1 MVEKYDTLVVLVH
14 PLYLVFDKM
23 ILPYGLDKFKKISLD
38 DYKNKNINDFAK
50 SIVEDILSPKNNAKP
65 ELNKV
70 NKIIKKEFGEYGKLI
85 QTYKDNPKTCVC
97 IVNQHIRTFEDF
109 KHETGEKYA
118 QYFRYNVYKKVHDTL
133 LERFNLRGKE
143 WLQDRF
149 VITTFSPGHD
159 SNFLSQEYYSRFN
172 KEIKIIGFGEYYND
186 CVKKWCN
193 EYIPT
198 KLYKNKIKVK
208 QIELLENKSIR
219 SYHNLIREGTGLGDR
234 LLFGHERRKT
244 QLAKKLKT
252 TNNSSL
258 SRLFKNK
265 IK

>member
-23 ILPYGLDKFKKISLD
+23 ILPYGLNKFKKFSLD
-38 DYKNKNINDFAK
+38 DYKKINLNDFAK
-50 SIVEDILSPKNNAKP
+50 SIVEDILSPKKNAKP

-70 NKIIKKEFGEYGKLI
+70 KRIIKKELGEYGKLI
-85 QTYKDNPKTCVC
+85 QKYKEDPKICLC
-97 IVNQHIRTFEDF
+97 IVNQHIRTFDEF
-109 KHETGEKYA
+109 KNQTGESYNL
-118 QYFRYNVYKKVHDTL
+118 YFRYNVYKKVQDTL

-149 VITTFSPGHD
+149 ITTTFSPGHD
-159 SNFLSQEYYSRFN
+159 SNFLPKEYYSKFN
-172 KEIKIIGFGEYYND
+172 REINIIGSGEYFD
-186 CVKKWCN
+186 ECVKKWCN

-198 KLYKNKIKVK
+198 KLYQNGVKVK
-208 QIELLENKSIR
+208 EIKLLKNYSIR
-219 SYHNLIREGTGLGDR
+219 SYNNFVREGTGLGDR

-258 SRLFKNK
+258 SSLLKNK